1 MNIGDA
7 AKRSGVPAKTIRYY
21 ESIGLIPAA
30 DRTDSGY
37 RDYGGKDVE
46 ALKFIAQARSLGFS
60 VKEVGDLLQLWRDQ
74 GRASADVK
82 RIAAGHVAAV
92 ERKIEE
98 LQAIR
103 RTLLGLMEACAGDGR
118 PDCPILD
125 GLASECCHA

>member
-30 DRTDSGY
+30 DRTESGY
-37 RDYGGKDVE
+37 RDYSPKDVE
-46 ALKFIAQARSLGFS
+46 TLRFIAQSRSLGFS

-103 RTLLGLMEACAGDGR
+103 RTLLGLMESCAGDGR
-118 PDCPILD
+118 ADCPILD
-125 GLASECCHA
+125 GLAGDCCHA